1 MESAMQYG
9 AMNFP
14 IKPVTAEIEK
24 IAALGFDYV
33 ELAMDPPLAHY
44 HELRTQAK
52 ALRTLMN
59 DLGLGL
65 VCHMP
70 TFVSTADLTD
80 SIREASI
87 EEVLGSLD
95 VAAEL
100 GARKVVLHPSAIMGM
115 ASLVMEEAMARSLD
129 ALHRFVA
136 HASVLGL
143 PLCLENMFP
152 RISPYVEAPRFD
164 PLFAQFPD
172 LRLTFDAAHAHIGDL
187 AGRRIKAILGRWAER
202 IGHVHLSD
210 NDGYGDSHLTLGAG
224 TLPLE
229 MILRRLAA
237 VGYDDTITL
246 EIFSED
252 PEELAASR
260 RLLARLWKAARR

>member
-1 MESAMQYG
+1 MKYG

-14 IKPVTAEIEK
+14 IKPVSAEIEK

-33 ELAMDPPLAHY
+33 ELAMDPPQAHY
-44 HELRTQAK
+44 RQLRTEGK
-52 ALRTLMN
+52 VLGTLLD

-87 EEVLGSLD
+87 EEVLNSLD

-100 GARKVVLHPSAIMGM
+100 GAEKVVLHPSTVMGM
-115 ASLVMEEAMARSLD
+115 ASLVMEEAMARALD
-129 ALHRFVA
+129 ALRRFVA
-136 HASVLGL
+136 HAAVLGL

-152 RISPYVEAPRFD
+152 RISPYVEAPRFE
-164 PLFAQFPD
+164 PLFTQFPD

-187 AGRRIKAILGRWAER
+187 AGRRIKAILKRWGKR

-229 MILRRLAA
+229 MILKRLAA

-252 PEELAASR
+252 PEELEASR

>member
-1 MESAMQYG
+1 MRYG

-14 IKPVTAEIEK
+14 IKPITGEIDR

-33 ELAMDPPLAHY
+33 ELAMDPPEAHFRQLSAMGG
-44 HELRTQAK
+44 EIRTR
-52 ALRTLMN
+52 LG

-65 VCHMP
+65 ICHMP

-87 EEVLGSLD
+87 DEVLGSLD

-100 GARKVVLHPSAIMGM
+100 GAEKVVLHPSVVMGM
-115 ASLVMEEAMARSLD
+115 ASLVMAEAMARSLD
-129 ALHRFVA
+129 ALHRFVT
-136 HASVLGL
+136 HAAVLEL

-152 RISPYVEAPRFD
+152 RVSPYVEAPRFA
-164 PLFAQFPD
+164 PLFAQFTE

-187 AGRRIKAILGRWAER
+187 AGRRIKAILDRWGKR

-229 MILRRLAA
+229 MILKRLAA
-237 VGYDDTITL
+237 MGYDDTITL

-252 PEELAASR
+252 TEELAASR
-260 RLLARLWKAARR
+260 RLLNRIWKGLQR

>member
-1 MESAMQYG
+1 MQYG

-14 IKPVTAEIEK
+14 IKPVMEEIEK

-33 ELAMDPPLAHY
+33 ELAMDPPQAHY
-44 HELRTQAK
+44 AK
-52 ALRTLMN
+52 VRAQGKAIRTLLD

-87 EEVLGSLD
+87 EEVLNSLK

-100 GARKVVLHPSAIMGM
+100 GAGKVVLHPSTVMGM
-115 ASLVMEEAMARSLD
+115 ASLVMEEAMARALD
-129 ALHRFVA
+129 ALHRFVTRA
-136 HASVLGL
+136 DDLGL
-143 PLCLENMFP
+143 SLCLENMFP
-152 RISPYVEAPRFD
+152 RISPYVEAPRFE
-164 PLFAQFPD
+164 PVFAQFPD

-187 AGRRIKAILGRWAER
+187 AGRRIKSLLDRWGKR

-252 PEELAASR
+252 AEELKASR
-260 RLLARLWKAARR
+260 RQLARLWKMARQ

>member
-1 MESAMQYG
+1 MQYG

-14 IKPVTAEIEK
+14 IKPVIAQIEK
-24 IAALGFDYV
+24 IAVIGFDYV
-33 ELAMDPPLAHY
+33 ELAMDPPQAH
-44 HELRTQAK
+44 HRQLK
-52 ALRTLMN
+52 AQGKAIRTLL
-59 DLGLGL
+59 DDHGLGL

-80 SIREASI
+80 SIRNASI
-87 EEVLGSLD
+87 DEVIGSLE

-100 GARKVVLHPSAIMGM
+100 GAEKVVLHPSTVMGM
-115 ASLVMEEAMARSLD
+115 ASLVMDEALARSLD
-129 ALHRFVA
+129 ALHRFVT
-136 HASVLGL
+136 HADVLGL

-152 RISPYVEAPRFD
+152 RISPYVEADRFK
-164 PLFAQFPD
+164 PLFNQFPD
-172 LRLTFDAAHAHIGDL
+172 LRMTFDAAHAHIGDL
-187 AGRRIKAILGRWAER
+187 AGRRIKAILDLWGNR

-229 MILRRLAA
+229 MILKRLAA
-237 VGYDDTITL
+237 VGYNDTITL

-260 RLLARLWKAARR
+260 RVLARLWKRIRS

>member
-1 MESAMQYG
+1 MKYG

-14 IKPVTAEIEK
+14 IKPVIAEIEK

-33 ELAMDPPLAHY
+33 ELAMDPPQAHY
-44 HELRTQAK
+44 RLLTAQGKTIRAHLE
-52 ALRTLMN
+52 

-95 VAAEL
+95 VAADL
-100 GARKVVLHPSAIMGM
+100 GAAKVVLHPSTVKGM
-115 ASLVMEEAMARSLD
+115 ASLVMEEALARASD
-129 ALHRFVA
+129 ALHRFVT
-136 HASVLGL
+136 HAEVLGL
-143 PLCLENMFP
+143 SLCLENMFP
-152 RISPYVEAPRFD
+152 HISPYVEASRFE
-164 PLFAQFPD
+164 PLFAQFPN

-187 AGRRIKAILGRWAER
+187 AGRRIKAILDRWGRR

-229 MILRRLAA
+229 MILKRLAT

-252 PEELAASR
+252 PEELTASR